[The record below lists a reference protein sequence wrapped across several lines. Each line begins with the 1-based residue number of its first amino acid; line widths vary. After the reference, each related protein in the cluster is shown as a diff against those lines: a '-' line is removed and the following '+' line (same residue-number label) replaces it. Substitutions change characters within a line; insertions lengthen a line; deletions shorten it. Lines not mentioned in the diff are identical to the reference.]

1 MDSVEDLIRDL
12 STRLGAY
19 RWRIR
24 HARRPDHRLGQAVLP
39 GVPDQPVDL
48 VARAEELLATRRAR
62 RKFFPPDLFHEPAW
76 EMLVALFIVYETDH
90 SMNVKQLVGCS
101 DAPATTSQRWI
112 DHLHKSGLINR
123 VTDTEDRRRID
134 ISLSEKG
141 YEAMTRYLSTCRAR
155 SERSTRFETVGCP
168 SESLFGRQRH
178 LWGDFD
184 CPCADLRAIEPKS
197 RPAASGA

>member
-1 MDSVEDLIRDL
+1 MLRRTIPQSDLIRRAAVPGAGAACLVSVQGEHGMDSVEDLIRDL
-12 STRLGAY
+12 STRLGDIAGEFGS
-19 RWRIR
+19 RADRII
-24 HARRPDHRLGQAVLP
+24 ASGRPLVP
-39 GVPDQPVDL
+39 GDPDRPIDL
-48 VARAEELLATRRAR
+48 VGRATELLATRRAR

-76 EMLVALFIVYETDH
+76 EMLVALFIVYETEH

-141 YEAMTRYLSTCRAR
+141 YEAMSRYLKH
-155 SERSTRFETVGCP
+155 V
-168 SESLFGRQRH
+168 
-178 LWGDFD
+178 
-184 CPCADLRAIEPKS
+184 
-197 RPAASGA
+197 SGVA

>member
-12 STRLGAY
+12 STRLGDIAGEFGS
-19 RWRIR
+19 RADRII
-24 HARRPDHRLGQAVLP
+24 ASGKP
-39 GVPDQPVDL
+39 GSNDVSDGPVDL
-48 VARAEELLATRRAR
+48 VARAEELLAARRAR

-141 YEAMTRYLSTCRAR
+141 HEAMTRYLKQ
-155 SERSTRFETVGCP
+155 V
-168 SESLFGRQRH
+168 
-178 LWGDFD
+178 
-184 CPCADLRAIEPKS
+184 
-197 RPAASGA
+197 SGII